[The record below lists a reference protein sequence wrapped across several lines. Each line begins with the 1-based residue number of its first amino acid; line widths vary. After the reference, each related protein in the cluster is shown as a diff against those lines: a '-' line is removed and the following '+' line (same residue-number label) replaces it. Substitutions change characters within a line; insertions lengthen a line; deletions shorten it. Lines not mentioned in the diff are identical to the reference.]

1 MDATRRFLPALA
13 AIAALL
19 FLPAARAALPES
31 DEREIQS
38 FVLTEAGL
46 AKYMRATRSLK
57 GIEIDDCAD
66 DAGIESLAEAAAKI
80 DAVPGAKAAVQ
91 AAGLTSREY
100 VVFAFSLIHNA
111 FASYALQSPGGTLPP
126 GTSMANVE
134 FIRAHSAELEKLAAD
149 TDDATCES
157 AGG

>member
-1 MDATRRFLPALA
+1 MDALRRFLPALA
-13 AIAALL
+13 AIAAMLL
-19 FLPAARAALPES
+19 LPAAHAALPEA

-38 FVLTEAGL
+38 FVLTEAGFT
-46 AKYMRATRSLK
+46 KYMRATRSLK

-66 DAGIESLAEAAAKI
+66 ETGITSLAEAASKI
-80 DAVPGAKAAVQ
+80 DAVPGAKAAVK

-126 GTSMANVE
+126 GTAMANVE
-134 FIRAHSAELEKLAAD
+134 FIRAHSAQLEKLAAE

>member
-1 MDATRRFLPALA
+1 MDAMRRFWPALA
-13 AIAALL
+13 AIAVMLL
-19 FLPAARAALPES
+19 LPAAHAALPEA
-31 DEREIQS
+31 DDLEIQS

-57 GIEIDDCAD
+57 GIPIDDCAGGT
-66 DAGIESLAEAAAKI
+66 GISSLAEAAARI

-91 AAGLTSREY
+91 AAGLTSRQY

-111 FASYALQSPGGTLPP
+111 FASYSLQAPGGTLPP

-134 FIRAHSAELEKLAAD
+134 FIRAHLAELEKLAAETAD
-149 TDDATCES
+149 STCES
-157 AGG
+157 AEG